1 MQKLKAANGFEKRKS
16 VEVKVGKVGV
26 GGPNPV
32 RIQSMTNT
40 DTANV
45 EATVTQIKELAD
57 AGSELVR
64 FTVEKDAM
72 AQAVSQIRKRL
83 HDDGYEDV
91 ALIGDFHYNGHLMLT
106 KYPSLAQSL
115 DKYRINPGNVGF
127 GEKHDENFDAFVKI
141 AVDNNKPVR
150 IGVNGG
156 SLDQQLLKKMIDSDL
171 ALPEKEQKGAEMVFL
186 DAMVQSAIESTQK
199 AMDLGMRK
207 DQIIISTKMSGV
219 QEMVYCYSQ
228 LAQKTEQPLHLG
240 LTEAGMGDKGVIAST
255 SALSLLLNQG
265 IGDTIRVSLTPE
277 PGAPRSREVRI
288 AQQIVQSLG
297 LRYFLPQVTACPGC
311 GRTTSVTFQELAKE
325 TTEYLALQMPKWKA
339 QGYEGVEGMHVA
351 VMGCIVNGPG
361 EAKDANI
368 GISLPGSGENPAAP
382 VFEDGKLVKTL
393 QGPAMK
399 DDFKKMVQAYVEK
412 KYGKN
417 AVVAAAHQ

>member
-1 MQKLKAANGFEKRKS
+1 MQKLETLNGFAKRKS
-16 VEVKVGKVGV
+16 VEVRVGKIGV
-26 GGPNPV
+26 GGANPV
-32 RIQSMTNT
+32 RVQSMTNT
-40 DTANV
+40 DTADV
-45 EATVTQIKELAD
+45 EGTVKQIKELAD

-72 AQAVSQIRKRL
+72 ATTVPEIRKRL
-83 HDDGYEDV
+83 HDEGYEDT
-91 ALIGDFHYNGHLMLT
+91 ALIGDFHYNGHLLLT
-106 KYPSLAQSL
+106 KFPQLAESL
-115 DKYRINPGNVGF
+115 DKLRINPGNVGF
-127 GEKHDENFDAFVKI
+127 GERHDENFDTFIKVAI
-141 AVDNNKPVR
+141 DHNKAVR

-156 SLDQQLLKKMIDSDL
+156 SLDQQLLKKLIDDDMKK
-171 ALPEKEQKGAEMVFL
+171 PEKEQIGANQVFL
-186 DAMVQSAIESTQK
+186 EAMIQSAILSTNR
-199 AMDLGMRK
+199 ALELGMRK

-219 QEMVYCYSQ
+219 QEMVYCYSK
-228 LAQKTEQPLHLG
+228 LAKLTDQPLHLG
-240 LTEAGMGDKGVIAST
+240 LTEAGMGDKGIIAST

-277 PGAPRSREVRI
+277 PGAPRSREVRLC
-288 AQQIVQSLG
+288 QQILQSLG
-297 LRYFLPQVTACPGC
+297 LRFFLPQVTACPGC

-325 TTEYLALQMPKWKA
+325 VTEYLHHQMPQWKA
-339 QGYEGVEGMHVA
+339 AGYEGVEGMHVA

-399 DDFKKMVQAYVEK
+399 ADFKKMVQAYVEK
-412 KYGKN
+412 KYGKEK
-417 AVVAAAHQ
+417 VHAH

>member
-1 MQKLKAANGFEKRKS
+1 MQKLETLNGFAKRKS
-16 VEVKVGKVGV
+16 VEVKVGKVGI

-32 RIQSMTNT
+32 RVQSMTNT

-45 EATVTQIKELAD
+45 DETVKQIIDLYE

-64 FTVEKDAM
+64 FTVEKDSM
-72 AQAVSQIRKRL
+72 AQAVPAIKKSLLDQ
-83 HDDGYEDV
+83 GYEDV
-91 ALIGDFHYNGHLMLT
+91 SLIGDFHYNGHLL
-106 KYPSLAQSL
+106 LAKFPQVADAL
-115 DKYRINPGNVGF
+115 DKLRINPGNVGF
-127 GEKHDENFDAFVKI
+127 GEKHDTNFDTFIRV
-141 AVDNNKPVR
+141 AVDHNKPVR

-156 SLDQQLLKKMIDSDL
+156 SLDQQLLKKMIDADL
-171 ALPEKEQKGAEMVFL
+171 ARPEKDQLGANRVFL
-186 DAMVQSAIESTQK
+186 DAMVESAILSTNR
-199 AMDLGMRK
+199 ALELGMRK
-207 DQIIISTKMSGV
+207 DQIIVSTKMSGV
-219 QEMVYCYSQ
+219 QEMIYCYSQ
-228 LAQKTEQPLHLG
+228 LAQRTDQPLHLG

-255 SALSLLLNQG
+255 AALSSLLNQG

-277 PGAPRSREVRI
+277 PGSSRTREVRI
-288 AQQIVQSLG
+288 AQQVLQSLG
-297 LRYFLPQVTACPGC
+297 LRFFLPQVTACPGC

-325 TTEYLALQMPKWKA
+325 VTEYLAFQMPKWKA
-339 QGYEGVEGMHVA
+339 EGYAGVENMHVA

-399 DDFKKMVQAYVEK
+399 DEFKKMVQAYVQK
-412 KYGKN
+412 KYGNEKT
-417 AVVAAAHQ
+417 VAAS